1 LPVAS
6 APDLEQAYRETQ
18 YRVYLKGY
26 AHTHGHAAR
35 QAKSHGKGMGHG
47 HAEGFFALQVGH
59 VSEPL
64 KRFHR
69 SAGVACSAFI
79 TACNPRSQPLSDAE
93 NVQRM
98 TDLMDVLKARSLQA
112 YPGVGQHP
120 DNGWPGEPSFLV
132 LGLSLEAARVIAAA
146 FEQNAFVWSGED
158 AVARLV
164 FSV

>member
-1 LPVAS
+1 
-6 APDLEQAYRETQ
+6 
-18 YRVYLKGY
+18 
-26 AHTHGHAAR
+26 
-35 QAKSHGKGMGHG
+35 MGQG
-47 HAEGFFALQVGH
+47 HAEGFFALYVGH

-64 KRFHR
+64 KKLHR

-79 TACNPRSQPLSDAE
+79 TSCNPHSQPLSDAQ

-98 TDLMDVLKARSLQA
+98 TDLMDVLKARSLHV

-132 LGLSLEAARVIAAA
+132 LGLSLEAARVIATA